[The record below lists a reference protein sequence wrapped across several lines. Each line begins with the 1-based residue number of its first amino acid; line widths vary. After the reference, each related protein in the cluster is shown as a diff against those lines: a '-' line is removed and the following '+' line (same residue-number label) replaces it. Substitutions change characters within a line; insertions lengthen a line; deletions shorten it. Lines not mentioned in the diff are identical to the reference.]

1 MVGLNNKKVIDSFF
15 WRFLERCGAQ
25 GIALVVSIVLAR
37 ILDPSVYGTVS
48 LIVVF
53 TSILEV
59 FVDGG
64 LGNAL
69 IQKIDADE
77 IDFSSVFFFN
87 IVLCVVLYL
96 MMYLASPGIARFYNM
111 PEIVPVIRVLCLSIV
126 ISGVR
131 NIQQAYVAKNF
142 LFKRFFFAT
151 LCGTVIS
158 AIVGILMAYNGF
170 GVWALVGQS
179 LSNICT
185 GTIVLWL
192 TVRWRPQWVF
202 SFSRLRVLLSYG
214 WKLMASSVIDKLYND
229 LRVLVIGKVYS
240 AKDLAYYNTGAQ
252 VPYAIVNNVNTTIDS
267 VLFPAISTEQK
278 DVNRVLSIARRS
290 IKTGTFIMAPLMLG
304 LAAIAEPLVSLVL
317 TDKWLPSVPF
327 IRIFCVSFMFYPI
340 NSANLSAIKALGR
353 SDLVLKLEIIKK
365 VLGITIILI
374 TMWIS
379 VKAIALGLLV
389 GSLCNL
395 VINSWPNKTLLQY
408 TFFNQLK
415 DISRN
420 LFLAAVMACI
430 VYIIGRLNIPL
441 PLLLGIQIIS
451 GAIVYI
457 TVSWLT
463 KMDSFS
469 YLLGVF
475 KTYVGKK

>member
-1 MVGLNNKKVIDSFF
+1 MARLNNKKVIDSFF

-87 IVLCVVLYL
+87 IVLCLVLYL
-96 MMYLASPGIARFYNM
+96 IMYLASPGIARFYSM

-151 LCGTVIS
+151 LCGTVVS
-158 AIVGILMAYNGF
+158 AIVGIFMAYNGF

-202 SFSRLRVLLSYG
+202 SPSRLGGLLSYG

-353 SDLVLKLEIIKK
+353 SDLVLRLEIIKK

-415 DISRN
+415 DISGN
-420 LFLAAVMACI
+420 LFLAAIMAC
-430 VYIIGRLNIPL
+430 VVFVLGHLNIPL
-441 PLLLGIQIIS
+441 PILLSIQIIS
-451 GAIVYI
+451 GAIVFFSI
-457 TVSWLT
+457 SWLT

-469 YLLGVF
+469 YLIGVL

>member
-1 MVGLNNKKVIDSFF
+1 
-15 WRFLERCGAQ
+15 
-25 GIALVVSIVLAR
+25 
-37 ILDPSVYGTVS
+37 
-48 LIVVF
+48 
-53 TSILEV
+53 
-59 FVDGG
+59 
-64 LGNAL
+64 
-69 IQKIDADE
+69 
-77 IDFSSVFFFN
+77 
-87 IVLCVVLYL
+87 
-96 MMYLASPGIARFYNM
+96 
-111 PEIVPVIRVLCLSIV
+111 
-126 ISGVR
+126 
-131 NIQQAYVAKNF
+131 
-142 LFKRFFFAT
+142 
-151 LCGTVIS
+151 
-158 AIVGILMAYNGF
+158 
-170 GVWALVGQS
+170 
-179 LSNICT
+179 
-185 GTIVLWL
+185 
-192 TVRWRPQWVF
+192 
-202 SFSRLRVLLSYG
+202 
-214 WKLMASSVIDKLYND
+214 MASSVIDKLYND